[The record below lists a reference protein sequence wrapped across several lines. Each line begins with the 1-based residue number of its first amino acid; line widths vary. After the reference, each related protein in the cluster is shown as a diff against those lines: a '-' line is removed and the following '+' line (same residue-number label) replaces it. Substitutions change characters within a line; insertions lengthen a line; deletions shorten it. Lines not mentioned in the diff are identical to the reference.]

1 MSGLSIKPSPK
12 SSCLDTIPSKE
23 STDIIH
29 VYYDDIIDTLR
40 YKMIHA
46 LDQFALNKLEG
57 LHNYDAWLSEY
68 KRWVDSQD
76 ECIKHYV
83 SGKLGTGPIDASVKG
98 HYARLLE
105 IEIRKLKSVIDKYL
119 CLILKNN
126 VDSSKIPVVMYHN
139 YYKLW
144 EQIRIAGEFDPI
156 DRQIAE
162 LKSYYRSLKGCREYH
177 DHLKIWP
184 QPNDWKIEWMARL
197 FSPYNYSDR
206 SLGRLF
212 QTLNDS
218 DLDKKYKECIER
230 ESMVG
235 AYTLLVVDKL
245 VKLCTYELDLKIKKT
260 KHKKDK
266 KLGSKPTITRNPQDG
281 VPDSSSTIRYG
292 NQTRLS

>member
-1 MSGLSIKPSPK
+1 
-12 SSCLDTIPSKE
+12 
-23 STDIIH
+23 
-29 VYYDDIIDTLR
+29 
-40 YKMIHA
+40 MIHA

-57 LHNYDAWLSEY
+57 SHNYDAWLSEY

-83 SGKLGTGPIDASVKG
+83 SAKLGTRPMDAS
-98 HYARLLE
+98 
-105 IEIRKLKSVIDKYL
+105 
-119 CLILKNN
+119 NN
-126 VDSSKIPVVMYHN
+126 VDSSRIPVVIYHN
-139 YYKLW
+139 YHKLW
-144 EQIRIAGEFDPI
+144 EQIKIAGEFDPI

-162 LKSYYRSLKGCREYH
+162 LKSYYRLFKGCREYH
-177 DHLKIWP
+177 DHLRIWP
-184 QPNDWKIEWMARL
+184 QPNDWKVEWMARL

-260 KHKKDK
+260 KHRKDK
-266 KLGSKPTITRNPQDG
+266 KSGSKPTITRNPQDG
-281 VPDSSSTIRYG
+281 VPDSSFTIRYG